1 MRRLAAILLLVLA
14 AAAALAADQAAPRV
28 TEGILAEGTRWETAY
43 VVSDS
48 GVPGPT
54 VMVVGGVHGNE
65 PAGAAAA
72 AQIRHWPL
80 HRGKLVV
87 VPRANVPALRNRS
100 RYMPTEEDR
109 NLNRNFP
116 RTANEPPR
124 GELAA
129 ALWDL
134 TCNVK
139 PDWLMDLHEGFDFR
153 KTNPKTT
160 GSSII
165 HVPGPVTTPQARRM
179 LDAANAT
186 VADEDKKLVLLRNP
200 VAGSLARSAAD
211 RLGARAFILE
221 TTFAKQPLS
230 LRARQHRLMV
240 HRLLTDLGMVTCGAD
255 VMVPLRRAAGEIRV
269 ALYDGG
275 GTSGSKDRVAA
286 ALAGVKGLRL
296 ERVGPGDVLAGALD
310 QFDVLIV
317 PGGSGSKEA
326 AAITPKGR
334 EAIRRFV
341 GGGRGYV
348 GICAGAYLAA
358 ANYSWSLAIL
368 DADVIDRK
376 HWKRGTGTVQIEL
389 TPEGR
394 RVLGGRAEQF
404 GIRYANGPLLAPA
417 NRPDIPD
424 FAALARFRSEMNKN
438 DAPKGIMLDTPAIA
452 CGEYGRGRVLV
463 SSPHPESTDGLAP
476 LLHNAVR
483 WAAKSVPAD
492 P

>member
-1 MRRLAAILLLVLA
+1 MRRLASIPLLVLA
-14 AAAALAADQAAPRV
+14 AAAAALAANQAAPRV
-28 TEGILAEGTRWETAY
+28 TEGTLAEGTRWETPY

-48 GVPGPT
+48 GVPGLT

-80 HRGKLVV
+80 QRGKLVV
-87 VPRANVPALRNRS
+87 VPRANVPGLRNRN

-116 RTANEPPR
+116 RVANEPPR

-134 TCNVK
+134 ARNVK

-153 KTNPKTT
+153 KTNAKTT

-165 HVPGPVTTPQARRM
+165 HVPGPATTPQARRM

-200 VAGSLARSAAD
+200 VVGSLARSAAD

-240 HRLLTDLGMVTCGAD
+240 HRLLTDLEMVTCGAD

-286 ALAGVKGLRL
+286 ALAGIEGFRL
-296 ERVGPGDVLAGALD
+296 ERVGPGDILAGALD

-317 PGGSGSKEA
+317 PGGGGSKQA
-326 AAITPKGR
+326 AAITPEGR

-368 DADVIDRK
+368 DADG
-376 HWKRGTGTVQIEL
+376 KRGTGTVQIEL

-394 RVLGGRAEQF
+394 RVLGDRAEQF

-417 NRPDIPD
+417 SRADIPD

-438 DAPKGIMLDTPAIA
+438 KAPKGVMLDTPAIA

-476 LLHNAVR
+476 ILHGAVR
-483 WAAKSVPAD
+483 WAARSGNDKP
-492 P
+492 